1 MGTFIADLVLQI
13 LSFVAQNERENIRK
27 RPALPETQIM
37 ILEPFVLKGEETEKE
52 WEYFR
57 IETDKRAE
65 KAKKVAEKFNLKFVP
80 LQSKFDEKVKIAESS
95 YWLWE
100 RGSSELSGTRNH
112 KKRMDNNGGVAIEEI
127 RFTISIGKRVVAVKI
142 TDNTSVYIDELK
154 IPVIAKRKDS
164 LESWISKNI

>member
-1 MGTFIADLVLQI
+1 M
-13 LSFVAQNERENIRK
+13 
-27 RPALPETQIM
+27 AL
-37 ILEPFVLKGEETEKE
+37 
-52 WEYFR
+52 
-57 IETDKRAE
+57 
-65 KAKKVAEKFNLKFVP
+65 
-80 LQSKFDEKVKIAESS
+80 
-95 YWLWE
+95 E

-127 RFTISIGKRVVAVKI
+127 RFAISIGKRVVAVKI

>member
-1 MGTFIADLVLQI
+1 M
-13 LSFVAQNERENIRK
+13 
-27 RPALPETQIM
+27 AL
-37 ILEPFVLKGEETEKE
+37 G
-52 WEYFR
+52 
-57 IETDKRAE
+57 
-65 KAKKVAEKFNLKFVP
+65 
-80 LQSKFDEKVKIAESS
+80 
-95 YWLWE
+95 

-127 RFTISIGKRVVAVKI
+127 RFAISIGKRVVAVKI